1 MVHRLMTVLAASVAI
16 GLTLLPLFGLISGAL
31 DVDPDPFGVT
41 TGWVEAIAQTS
52 VPQLF
57 GRTLAL
63 ALVVSV
69 GSILTGGWLAWV
81 EQRWQFPGARW
92 LGTLSLLPLALP
104 SYLLAATLQT
114 TLGPA
119 GWIGRTIGIQQHFE
133 GFWAASAVLILVT
146 SPYVHLLLGA
156 SLWRVPVEEEDAARV
171 LGASSFRV
179 FGQVTLPRVRPA
191 LAFSGLLTA
200 LYVISDFGAVATL
213 RCPVLTWR
221 LYQAVDMKRFGDAV
235 ALGLPLLAATVP
247 LLLATRAI
255 HGRARSGRL
264 GVANPRPPVLRP
276 IPIPSKVATFAVYFV
291 VIGLGVVVPIM
302 SLMGWIVGGVGG
314 EASFV
319 DTLLPIW
326 DTVRLAL
333 LGGAVT
339 LILAAAPA
347 WVAVR
352 GGSKRSFWVEQAVYA
367 TSAFPGILLAFGLLL
382 AALAGARIF
391 ATGNAREVY
400 GMLTGSGVLLMAGY
414 ATRFLAEAFASLKT
428 AFLQLDSGQTES
440 ARLLGA
446 SIWKRAF
453 YVQLPAVR
461 PGVAAAFVICA
472 LAITKELPA
481 TLLLSGPMGLRPLSV
496 RIFDRYEDAFL
507 ADAGLA
513 GALLTGLALTI
524 VLLTLK
530 WRRFS

>member
-1 MVHRLMTVLAASVAI
+1 MTAVAASIAI
-16 GLTLLPLFGLISGAL
+16 GLTLLPLFGLIAGAL
-31 DVDPDPFGVT
+31 EVDQDPFGVT

-57 GRTLAL
+57 GRTMAL
-63 ALVVSV
+63 ALVVST
-69 GSILTGGWLAWV
+69 GSILIGGWLAWV
-81 EQRWQFPGARW
+81 EQRGRLTGARW
-92 LGTLSLLPLALP
+92 FGTLSLLPLALP

-119 GWIGRTIGIQQHFE
+119 GWIGRSIGVQQPFD
-133 GFWAASAVLILVT
+133 GFWAAAAVLILVT
-146 SPYVHLLLGA
+146 SPYVHLLTGA
-156 SLWRVPVEEEDAARV
+156 SLARAPAEEEDAARI
-171 LGASSFRV
+171 LGASGFRV
-179 FGQVTLPRVRPA
+179 FRRVTLPRLRPA

-221 LYQAVDMKRFGDAV
+221 LYQAVDLKRFGDAI

-255 HGRARSGRL
+255 HGRARPGRI
-264 GVANPRPPVLRP
+264 GVANPRPPALRP
-276 IPIPSKVATFAVYFV
+276 ISTTSKVATFTIYFV
-291 VIGLGVVVPIM
+291 VIGLGVVAPVV
-302 SLMGWIVGGVGG
+302 SLVGWIIGGVGG
-314 EASFV
+314 AASFV

-326 DTVRLAL
+326 DTLRLAF
-333 LGGAVT
+333 LGGTVT
-339 LILAAAPA
+339 LILAGAPA
-347 WVAVR
+347 WVAAR
-352 GGSKRSFWVEQAVYA
+352 GGTKRAFWVEQAVYA

-382 AALAGARIF
+382 LALAGARIF
-391 ATGNAREVY
+391 ATENAREIY
-400 GMLTGSGVLLMAGY
+400 GMLTASGILLMAGY

-428 AFLQLDSGQTES
+428 AFLQLDTGQSDS
-440 ARLLGA
+440 ARVLGA
-446 SIWKRAF
+446 SLWKRVR
-453 YVQLPAVR
+453 YVEFPAVR

-507 ADAGLA
+507 ADAGLS
-513 GALLTGLALTI
+513 GALLTVLALTI

-530 WRRFS
+530 WRRFT